1 MCFDPFGSF
10 AAERSVA
17 VFLLRRALPSL
28 AMCLL
33 TRMVAGG
40 RNDIVC
46 GQAQVSGLSRMKILT
61 PRTAFVPFLH
71 HFLGATSDGKTW

>member
-1 MCFDPFGSF
+1 MVQAGGVWEEERARENPSPTFFLCFDPFGSF

-40 RNDIVC
+40 RNDIV
-46 GQAQVSGLSRMKILT
+46 
-61 PRTAFVPFLH
+61 
-71 HFLGATSDGKTW
+71 